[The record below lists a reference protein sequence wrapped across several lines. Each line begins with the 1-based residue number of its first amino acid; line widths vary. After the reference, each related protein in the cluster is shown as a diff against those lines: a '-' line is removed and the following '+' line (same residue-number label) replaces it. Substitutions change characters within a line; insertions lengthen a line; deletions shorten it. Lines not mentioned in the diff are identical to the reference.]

1 MIRFEDLLESYE
13 NAPRFGKRLIDV
25 LLNRHPADEIRAV
38 RLNMPDAMER
48 LRNDDQWHNNALR
61 VIAGFVR
68 SGQTDQQILDKA
80 PDFKLD
86 GYSLKQTEEDI
97 KVMIDGARKKGFDQ
111 SHVDRNSDAPDIP
124 LNKQPLLKKFCDIEL
139 KPLEYLVEGLI
150 PLKSLGMIFGDP
162 GCGKTFLSIDIG
174 MSIATGSDFHG
185 KPVSGGK
192 VIMVVGEGYH
202 GVVQRA
208 FAWCAQNNVPRED
221 VDLYISR
228 TAVDIADKNA
238 RAILTAEIEKN
249 LGLGEHL
256 QLLIIDT
263 VARNFGGNDE
273 NSTKDMSS
281 FVTAVDSIAAQ
292 FGCATLLVH
301 HTGHASKGRAR
312 GAIALT
318 GAVDIEY
325 LITNTNSFITMECT
339 KAKDFEEPKGLRFV
353 LQPVEVEANGEIIK
367 SAVLILRDAEFERV
381 RITAADAR
389 NMDNFFAAH
398 RDIHGESVPGEPR
411 LLSMN
416 EWREYY
422 LRHSTADNRDTKSR
436 AFLRCRNALVNKG
449 LLTVEDDIYTWT
461 PQTPGQ
467 VPDKVHLF
475 PDI

>member
-1 MIRFEDLLESYE
+1 MIMFEDLLECYE
-13 NAPRFGKRLIDV
+13 NAPRYGEGLINA
-25 LLNRHPADEIRAV
+25 LLNRHPAEENKAV

-48 LRNDDQWHNNALR
+48 LQNGDEWHNNTLR

-86 GYSLKQTEEDI
+86 GYSLQQTKEDI

-111 SHVDRNSDAPDIP
+111 SHVGLNSDAPDIP

-139 KPLEYLVEGLI
+139 KPLEYLIEGLI

-162 GCGKTFLSIDIG
+162 GCGKTFLSLDIG

-185 KPVSGGK
+185 KPVSSGK
-192 VIMVVGEGYH
+192 VIMVAGEGYL

-249 LGLGEHL
+249 LGPGEYL

-339 KAKDFEEPKGLRFV
+339 KAKDFEEPKALRFA
-353 LQPVEVEANGEIIK
+353 LQPVEVDANGEIIK

-381 RITAADAR
+381 RITPADER
-389 NMDNFFAAH
+389 NMNKFFAAY
-398 RDIHGESVPGEPR
+398 RDIHGEASPGEPR
-411 LLSMN
+411 SLSLD
-416 EWREYY
+416 EWRQYFI
-422 LRHSTADNRDTKSR
+422 RRSTADKEDSKSK

-467 VPDKVHLF
+467 VPDKVHLCR
-475 PDI
+475 DI